1 MDRIE
6 LKVEGK
12 RNKKNKDDEVKRVG
26 EWEKALQK
34 GARKGGRWSQKRD
47 SRIKNG
53 RELKEAVQ
61 KRVKKTRREQ
71 GKW

>member
-12 RNKKNKDDEVKRVG
+12 RNKKNKDVEVKRVG

-34 GARKGGRWSQKRD
+34 GAR
-47 SRIKNG
+47 
-53 RELKEAVQ
+53 
-61 KRVKKTRREQ
+61 
-71 GKW
+71 

>member
-1 MDRIE
+1 MEEGMDRIE

-34 GARKGGRWSQKRD
+34 GAR
-47 SRIKNG
+47 
-53 RELKEAVQ
+53 
-61 KRVKKTRREQ
+61 
-71 GKW
+71 